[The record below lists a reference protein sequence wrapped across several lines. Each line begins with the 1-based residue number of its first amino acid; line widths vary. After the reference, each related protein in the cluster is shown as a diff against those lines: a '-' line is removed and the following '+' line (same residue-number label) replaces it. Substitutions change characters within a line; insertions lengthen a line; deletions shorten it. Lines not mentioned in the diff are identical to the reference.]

1 MKADLRRV
9 AARTVDALHTALGP
23 ALASVTP
30 QDAAG
35 CFRHCGYSR
44 PK

>member
-9 AARTVDALHTALGP
+9 AARTADALHDACGP
-23 ALASVTP
+23 APAAITP

-35 CFRHCGYSR
+35 VFRHCGYKC
-44 PK
+44 PD